1 MCTVKIQIRIFAG
14 KKNAMHVTCF
24 PCADQ
29 ESFVRGGQNS
39 DNVFFFNFNYF
50 LVLMRG
56 ERIPIQ
62 LKAGHHR
69 PTAKRGMAF
78 RWRADDGLTL
88 NAGLVAL
95 CFSGDLDQYC

>member
-1 MCTVKIQIRIFAG
+1 MLHAFHARIKKVLSEGVKT
-14 KKNAMHVTCF
+14 HT
-24 PCADQ
+24 
-29 ESFVRGGQNS
+29 
-39 DNVFFFNFNYF
+39 FFFYFNYF

-69 PTAKRGMAF
+69 PAAKRGMAF

-95 CFSGDLDQYC
+95 WFSGDLDQYC